1 MPSYGTDLGGI
12 SDEEWLAGGMSASD
26 FPLPESGTLG
36 TLPRNAY
43 YGPSYFT
50 TDFSL
55 FKNIAMRLFGSE
67 AQTLQ
72 LRIEAYNLFDTL
84 NLNNPVTNT
93 AAVNF
98 GVVTNLRTP
107 GGGLPGSRLAQV
119 GLKFL
124 F

>member
-1 MPSYGTDLGGI
+1 
-12 SDEEWLAGGMSASD
+12 
-26 FPLPESGTLG
+26 
-36 TLPRNAY
+36 
-43 YGPSYFT
+43 
-50 TDFSL
+50 
-55 FKNIAMRLFGSE
+55 MRLFGSE